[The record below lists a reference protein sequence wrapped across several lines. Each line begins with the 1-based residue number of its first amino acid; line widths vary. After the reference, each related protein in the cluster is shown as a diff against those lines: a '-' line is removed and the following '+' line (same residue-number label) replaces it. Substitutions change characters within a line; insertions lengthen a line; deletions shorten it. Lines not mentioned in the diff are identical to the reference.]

1 MLADFRDRTYATL
14 VRMLPASVAGHVLP
28 GLIRQFRDTGVTSV
42 RSATRRLLVAP
53 VNSAGQG
60 YAWARS
66 AERLGDVAAASYMF
80 RGADDVF
87 AFVADHVIPATA
99 LLSNERWRRAQRDA
113 IFKNFTH
120 VMIESGTHLVKP
132 NGEVL
137 PLVRALQ
144 QQGVRVALLWH
155 GSDIRLPSAHARRE
169 PDSPFGNGYP
179 DTEVLEQ
186 IASRNKALVDEAAVA
201 VFVSTPDLLT
211 DVPQANWLPVVVDPS
226 TWEAPSPALERERP
240 VVLHVPSRAG
250 LKGTVQ
256 IEATMARLHEEG
268 IIEYREVHGVPAAEM
283 PQLYAGA
290 DIVLDQFLAGSYG
303 VAACEAL
310 AAGRVVIG
318 HVADEVRRK
327 VQELTGHDVPIVQA
341 RMTKLEATL
350 RRIVADREEARVLAR
365 RGPEFVRV
373 VHDGR
378 TSAEVLRPFLDS

>member
-1 MLADFRDRTYATL
+1 MLADFRDRTYAVL

-42 RSATRRLLVAP
+42 RSAPRRLLIAP

-66 AERLGDVAAASYMF
+66 AERIGDVAAANYMF

-87 AFVADHVIPATA
+87 GFVADHVIPATA

-120 VMIESGTHLVKP
+120 MIIESGIHLVES
-132 NGEVL
+132 NGELL
-137 PLVRALQ
+137 PLIRELQ
-144 QQGVRVALLWH
+144 QHGVRVALLWH

-179 DTEVLEQ
+179 DTEILEQ
-186 IASRNKALVDEAAVA
+186 IASRNKAVVDEAAVA
-201 VFVSTPDLLT
+201 VFVSTPDLLA
-211 DVPQANWLPVVVDPS
+211 DVPQANWLPVVVEPS
-226 TWEAPSPALERERP
+226 TWEASSPALERERP

-250 LKGTVQ
+250 LKGTAL

-268 IIEYREVHGVPAAEM
+268 VIEYREVHGVPVAQM

-318 HVADEVRRK
+318 HVADEVRRT

-341 RMTKLEATL
+341 RTTTLEASL
-350 RRIVADREEARVLAR
+350 RRIVADREEARAMAR
-365 RGPEFVRV
+365 RGPEFVRS

>member
-1 MLADFRDRTYATL
+1 MLADFIDRTYATL

-42 RSATRRLLVAP
+42 GPAKRRLLIAP

-66 AERLGDVAAASYMF
+66 AERIDDVAAASYMF

-87 AFVADHVIPATA
+87 CFATDHVVPAAA
-99 LLSNERWRRAQRDA
+99 LVGNERWRRAQRDA

-120 VMIESGTHLVKP
+120 VIIESGTHLVEP

-137 PLVRALQ
+137 ALIRALQ

-169 PDSPFGNGYP
+169 PDSPFSTGYP
-179 DTEVLEQ
+179 DTEILEQ
-186 IASRNKALVDEAAVA
+186 IASRNKAVTDEAAVA

-211 DVPQANWLPVVVDPS
+211 DVPQATWLPVVVDSS
-226 TWEAPSPALERERP
+226 TWESSSVALERERP

-250 LKGTVQ
+250 LKGTDQ

-268 IIEYREVHGVPAAEM
+268 LVEYREVRGVPAAEM
-283 PQLYAGA
+283 PRLYADA
-290 DIVLDQFLAGSYG
+290 DIVLDQFLVGSYG

-310 AAGRVVIG
+310 AAGRLVIG
-318 HVADEVRRK
+318 HVADAVRRT
-327 VQELTGHDVPIVQA
+327 VQDQTGHAVPIVQA
-341 RMTKLEATL
+341 RATKLEATL
-350 RRIVADREEARVLAR
+350 RRLVAEREEASALAR
-365 RGPEFVRV
+365 RGPEYIRA
-373 VHDGR
+373 VHGGDM
-378 TSAEVLRPFLDS
+378 SAAALRPFLNS